1 MSIDTD
7 NPSLVSRLHT
17 TTTAQLILV
26 IAVGLTVAAWYV
38 SRQAVQDGAKKQFEF
53 RAEELETAI
62 HDRMIVYEQVLWGG
76 AGLFNATDEVSR
88 EHWHQYVSAL
98 DINEHWPGIQGMGF
112 SVPIDPDEL
121 DAHVAS
127 IRAEGFPEYEVRPSD
142 PRDEYT
148 SIIYLEPF
156 DERNQRA
163 FGFDMWSNDLRRQ
176 AMTTSRDSG
185 LAIRS
190 GAITL
195 VQETDDDVQPGFLTY
210 VPVYA
215 SGTVPTTTQERR
227 DSFEGWV
234 YAAFR
239 IGDLMEGILG
249 SEVDTV
255 TYQIFDGSEIDP
267 DALIFE
273 SGGVSD
279 PSQPDEKADFETS
292 SLLDLQGREWLIKF
306 SAGSDLIGVAESRQP
321 TYIGIAGL
329 TIDLLL
335 FLVIASQRRA
345 KSMAESLAKS
355 MTARLRATTDDLE
368 AKTIQLQEQTDQ
380 LVRSNQELEQFAY
393 AASHDLQEPL
403 RAMGSYANLLA
414 EEYETTFGP
423 EGSRWLGY
431 ISAGA
436 QRMTALLRELLGYAS
451 IDGEVDS
458 LVPLALDDAL
468 ASALLD
474 LSQAIEDADVQITQ
488 EPLPIVL
495 GNEFQMERLFLN
507 LIGNAI
513 KFRSETEQPQVWIRV
528 SETALEWRISVTD
541 NGIGIKPEYHQR
553 IFEIFR
559 RVSPRS
565 EHEGTG
571 IGLAV
576 CEKIVAAHGG
586 TIGVESTADQGSQFW
601 FTLPRTADPVAP
613 IDLRTNQLASY

>member
-1 MSIDTD
+1 MSTDTD
-7 NPSLVSRLHT
+7 SHSLVSRIHT
-17 TTTAQLILV
+17 TNAAQLIVV
-26 IAVGLTVAAWYV
+26 IAVGLTAAAWYV
-38 SRQAVQDGAKKQFEF
+38 SQQAVQNSAKQQFEF

-98 DINEHWPGIQGMGF
+98 DIIEHWPGIQGMGF

-121 DAHVAS
+121 DSHVSS
-127 IRAEGFPEYEVRPSD
+127 IRAEGFPEYEVRPSG

-148 SIIYLEPF
+148 TIIYLEPF

-176 AMTTSRDSG
+176 AMITSRDSG

-210 VPVYA
+210 VPVYDT
-215 SGTVPTTTQERR
+215 GTVPTTTQERR
-227 DSFEGWV
+227 DTFKGWV
-234 YAAFR
+234 HAAFR

-249 SEVDTV
+249 SEVDYV
-255 TYQIFDGSEIDP
+255 SYEIFDGGEIDP

-273 SGGVSD
+273 SVSD
-279 PSQPDEKADFETS
+279 RSQPDGKADFETS

-321 TYIGIAGL
+321 TYIAIAGL

-345 KSMAESLAKS
+345 KSMAESLANS
-355 MTARLRATTDDLE
+355 MTAKLQATTDDLE
-368 AKTIQLQEQTDQ
+368 AKTIQLQKHTDQ

-403 RAMGSYANLLA
+403 RAMGNYANLLTK
-414 EEYETTFGP
+414 EYESTLGP

-474 LSQAIEDADVQITQ
+474 LSQAIEEAEVQIIQ
-488 EPLPIVL
+488 DPLPIVL

-513 KFRSETEQPQVWIRV
+513 KFRSKTEQPQVWIRMT
-528 SETALEWRISVTD
+528 ETALEWRISVTD

-553 IFEIFR
+553 IFELFR

-565 EHEGTG
+565 QHEGTG

-576 CEKIVAAHGG
+576 CQKIVEAHAG
-586 TIGVESTADQGSQFW
+586 TIGVASTADQGSEFW
-601 FTLPRTADPVAP
+601 FTLPRAAHPVSP
-613 IDLRTNQLASY
+613 IDLRTNELASH